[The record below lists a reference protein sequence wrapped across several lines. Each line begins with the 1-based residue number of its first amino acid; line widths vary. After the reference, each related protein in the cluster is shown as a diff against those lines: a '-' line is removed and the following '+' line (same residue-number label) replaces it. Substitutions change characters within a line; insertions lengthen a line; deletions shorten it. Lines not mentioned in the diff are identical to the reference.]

1 MSIRSK
7 NKTSAAIAAQN
18 KHSIMVIR
26 SNKHFEA
33 QIISPAGI
41 VIGGATTKS
50 NDAKKQLKQT
60 GNCDAARTLAQS
72 IAKLLNKL
80 DIKQVA
86 FNRSGYIYHGRISAF
101 VDGLR
106 AAGVKI

>member
-7 NKTSAAIAAQN
+7 NKTSAAIASQN
-18 KHSIMVIR
+18 KHSVTVIR

-33 QIISPAGI
+33 QIISPTGI
-41 VIGGATTKS
+41 VVAGATTKS
-50 NDAKKQLKQT
+50 NAAKKQIKQT

-80 DIKQVA
+80 NVKEVA

-101 VDGLR
+101 ADGLR
-106 AAGVKI
+106 AAGIKV